1 MLTYRAGEIWSG
13 TIVRARLAA
22 WAELG
27 ARKGRTALD
36 GIGKRMRALRGVV
49 RGEWLWLLLFLAG
62 LLLAVLGFWSRYSF
76 DVGQSG
82 VQDLSEE
89 LIEEAFGRLHIA
101 EMGFGML
108 VMLSVPLLYLFR
120 HKLKEASDRFFCQG
134 EDFYAGQETKRKALD
149 LFLISF
155 LGLFF
160 EMLFIRWLSE
170 EFRLFAYFKNLPLL
184 AAFMGLGI
192 GFAMVRRRE
201 NLFPAAVPLIT
212 LLCGVTLFGAR
223 TRIFDLI
230 TYPTQEEFIWSLTT
244 RSSFLNI
251 VIFIGTIAVFFFLT
265 VVIFLPFGQLTG
277 RLMNQFRPLTG
288 YTINILGSLLGIW
301 TFSAMSFLSLP
312 PVCWFLLAFALS
324 LWFLRG
330 GTYVLLANGTVA
342 VVCLALLFFYRGE
355 SMWSPYY
362 RIDVQPIE
370 LGGGESGEQVVQW
383 GHRLVVNQDYHQK
396 ALDLSPEFVGRYGH
410 LSPDVE
416 VARRAYDLP
425 YDFTSSGDVL
435 IVGAGAGNDV
445 AAALRHGVDH
455 VDAVEIDPM
464 IAQLGMRLHPE
475 RPYDSPRV
483 DVIID
488 DARSFFEK
496 TDRKYDLIVFGF
508 LDSHTLFSSMS
519 SVRLDNF
526 VYTTQCLDEAKAHL
540 KDRGMVAVTFS
551 VAKKWIGDRIRGMLT
566 TVFDSDPLAFEVGY
580 DGGVSFIVGPRLEGA
595 ELTEEHRLEQL
606 AADKRLGYRGAV
618 PPATDDWPY
627 LYLRDKR
634 VPSVYWQVLL
644 ILLVLSA
651 SVVLRV
657 FPESARINLHFFF
670 LGCAFFLIETKSITE
685 TALLFG
691 STWIVNSIV
700 ISAILIM
707 ILGANMFVRKFKP
720 SDVRPFYVLLLAS
733 LLLNYAVPVS
743 SILGQDFVLRGL
755 MSGLAMSLPLFFAGI
770 IFATSLRG
778 LKSVELAFGSN
789 LLGSVVGGM
798 LEYSSLVFGIRAL
811 YLVAA
816 LAYLLSWLGLRQRAR

>member
-1 MLTYRAGEIWSG
+1 MSGWLSANRKLRPYLLLLLVGLFMLAVGLASLGSLSAGQVWSSDPS
-13 TIVRARLAA
+13 
-22 WAELG
+22 EEFLG
-27 ARKGRTALD
+27 EAVG
-36 GIGKRMRALRGVV
+36 ALRGAMI
-49 RGEWLWLLLFLAG
+49 GCG
-62 LLLAVLGFWSRYSF
+62 LLLAV
-76 DVGQSG
+76 
-82 VQDLSEE
+82 
-89 LIEEAFGRLHIA
+89 AA
-101 EMGFGML
+101 
-108 VMLSVPLLYLFR
+108 PLLYLARGRVASAVEAVFR
-120 HKLKEASDRFFCQG
+120 PPQS
-134 EDFYAGQETKRKALD
+134 FYAQRSRRTKALD

-155 LGLFF
+155 LGLYF

-184 AAFMGLGI
+184 AAFMGLGV

-201 NLFPAAVPLIT
+201 NLFPATVPLIT
-212 LLCGVTLFGAR
+212 LLTALTLFGAR

-230 TYPTQEEFIWSLTT
+230 RYPSQEEFIWSLTI

-251 VIFIGTIAVFFFLT
+251 VVFVGTIVVFFFLT

-301 TFSAMSFLSLP
+301 TFSAISFLSLP
-312 PVCWFLLAFALS
+312 PFCWFLLALALS

-330 GTYVLLANGTVA
+330 GTYVLLANGAVA
-342 VVCLALLFFYRGE
+342 AVCVALLFIYRGE
-355 SMWSPYY
+355 SLWSPYY

-370 LGGGESGEQVVQW
+370 LGGGESGEQEVQW

-396 ALDLSPEFVGRYGH
+396 ALDLSAEFAGLYGD
-410 LSPDVE
+410 LSPDVQ

-425 YDFTSSGDVL
+425 YDFTASGGDVL
-435 IVGAGAGNDV
+435 VVGAGAGNDV
-445 AAALRHGVDH
+445 AAAVRHGMDH
-455 VDAVEIDPM
+455 VDAVEIDPV
-464 IAQLGMRLHPE
+464 IAQLGRRLHPE
-475 RPYDSPRV
+475 RPYESPQV
-483 DVIID
+483 DVVID

-526 VYTTQCLDEAKAHL
+526 VYTTECLEEAKAHL
-540 KDRGMVAVTFS
+540 KDRGVVAVTFS

-580 DGGVSFIVGPRLEGA
+580 DGGISFIVGPGLGGA
-595 ELTEEHRLEQL
+595 QLTEEHRLEQL
-606 AADKRLGYRGAV
+606 AADRRLGYGGTV

-634 VPSVYWQVLL
+634 VPAVYWQVLL
-644 ILLVLSA
+644 VLLILSA
-651 SVVLRV
+651 WVILRV
-657 FPESARINLHFFF
+657 FPESARIDLHFFF

-691 STWIVNSIV
+691 STWIVNSVV

-707 ILGANMFVRKFKP
+707 ILGANMFVLKFKP

-743 SILGQDFVLRGL
+743 SMLGQSFVLRGL
-755 MSGLAMSLPLFFAGI
+755 ISGLAMSLPLFFAGI
-770 IFATSLRG
+770 IFATSLRQ

-816 LAYLLSWLGLRQRAR
+816 VAYLLSWLGLRRRAP

>member
-1 MLTYRAGEIWSG
+1 
-13 TIVRARLAA
+13 
-22 WAELG
+22 
-27 ARKGRTALD
+27 
-36 GIGKRMRALRGVV
+36 MRALWSVV
-49 RGEWLWLLLFLAG
+49 RGKRLCLLLFLAG
-62 LLLAVLGFWSRYSF
+62 LLLVLLGFSSRYSF
-76 DVGQSG
+76 DVEQSRAW
-82 VQDLSEE
+82 DLSEE
-89 LIEEAFGRLHIA
+89 LIMEPFARPQIA
-101 EMGFGML
+101 AIGFGIL
-108 VMLSVPLLYLFR
+108 VMLAVPLLYLFR
-120 HKLKEASDRFFCQG
+120 HKLAEASDRFFCTG
-134 EDFYAGQETKRKALD
+134 EDFYADKGTKRKVLD

-160 EMLFIRWLSE
+160 EMLVIRWLAT

-192 GFAMVRRRE
+192 GFALVRRRE
-201 NLFPAAVPLIT
+201 NLFPVTLPLIT
-212 LLCGVTLFGAR
+212 LLCGLILFGTR
-223 TRIFDLI
+223 TAIFDLI
-230 TYPTQEEFIWSLTT
+230 RYPAQEEFIWSLSI
-244 RSSFLNI
+244 RSSFLGILVFFGAI
-251 VIFIGTIAVFFFLT
+251 VFIFFLT
-265 VVIFLPFGQLTG
+265 MIIFLPFGQLTG

-330 GTYVLLANGTVA
+330 GTYVLLANGIVA
-342 VVCLALLFFYRGE
+342 AVCLALLFFYRGE

-370 LGGGESGEQVVQW
+370 LGGGESGEQGVQW

-455 VDAVEIDPM
+455 VDAVEIDPV

-475 RPYDSPRV
+475 RPYESPRV
-483 DVIID
+483 DVVID

-526 VYTTQCLDEAKAHL
+526 VYTTQCLEEAKAHL

-580 DGGVSFIVGPRLEGA
+580 DGGISFIVGPGLEGA

-606 AADKRLGYRGAV
+606 AADKRLG
-618 PPATDDWPY
+618 
-627 LYLRDKR
+627 
-634 VPSVYWQVLL
+634 
-644 ILLVLSA
+644 
-651 SVVLRV
+651 
-657 FPESARINLHFFF
+657 
-670 LGCAFFLIETKSITE
+670 
-685 TALLFG
+685 
-691 STWIVNSIV
+691 
-700 ISAILIM
+700 
-707 ILGANMFVRKFKP
+707 
-720 SDVRPFYVLLLAS
+720 
-733 LLLNYAVPVS
+733 
-743 SILGQDFVLRGL
+743 
-755 MSGLAMSLPLFFAGI
+755 
-770 IFATSLRG
+770 
-778 LKSVELAFGSN
+778 
-789 LLGSVVGGM
+789 
-798 LEYSSLVFGIRAL
+798 
-811 YLVAA
+811 
-816 LAYLLSWLGLRQRAR
+816 

>member
-1 MLTYRAGEIWSG
+1 MSGWLPASRKSRPYLLLLLLGLLVMVVGDASLAWLDAGRVLSSVPSEEFAGEAAA
-13 TIVRARLAA
+13 TLRRAMM
-22 WAELG
+22 G
-27 ARKGRTALD
+27 C
-36 GIGKRMRALRGVV
+36 
-49 RGEWLWLLLFLAG
+49 G
-62 LLLAVLGFWSRYSF
+62 LLLAL
-76 DVGQSG
+76 
-82 VQDLSEE
+82 
-89 LIEEAFGRLHIA
+89 AA
-101 EMGFGML
+101 
-108 VMLSVPLLYLFR
+108 PLLYLAR
-120 HKLKEASDRFFCQG
+120 ARVASALDAVFHPAHS
-134 EDFYAGQETKRKALD
+134 FYAQRSQRTRAID

-155 LGLFF
+155 LSLYF

-184 AAFMGLGI
+184 AAFMGLGL
-192 GFAMVRRRE
+192 GFALVRRRE
-201 NLFPAAVPLIT
+201 NLFPATVPLIA
-212 LLCGVTLFGAR
+212 LLTGLTLFGAR

-230 TYPTQEEFIWSLTT
+230 RYPTQEEFIWSLTI
-244 RSSFLNI
+244 RSSFLN
-251 VIFIGTIAVFFFLT
+251 VVVFIGTIVVFFFLT

-277 RLMNQFRPLTG
+277 RLMNQFRPLSG

-301 TFSAMSFLSLP
+301 TFSALSFLSLP

-324 LWFLRG
+324 LWFLRDRR
-330 GTYVLLANGTVA
+330 YVLLANGA
-342 VVCLALLFFYRGE
+342 AALACLALLFFYRGE

-362 RIDVQPIE
+362 KIDVQPIA
-370 LGGGESGEQVVQW
+370 LGSGSTGEQEVPW
-383 GHRLVVNQDYHQK
+383 GYRLVVNQDYHQK
-396 ALDLSPEFVGRYGH
+396 ALDLSPEFAEQYDH
-410 LSPDVE
+410 LSPDVG

-425 YDFTSSGDVL
+425 YDFITSGDVL

-445 AAALRHGVDH
+445 AAALRQGVDH
-455 VDAVEIDPM
+455 VDAVEIDPV
-464 IAQLGMRLHPE
+464 IAQLGTKLHPE
-475 RPYDSPRV
+475 RPYASPRV
-483 DVIID
+483 DVVID

-526 VYTTQCLDEAKAHL
+526 VYTIQCLEEAKAHL
-540 KDRGMVAVTFS
+540 KERGVVAVTFS

-566 TVFDSDPLAFEVGY
+566 TVFESDPLAFEVGY
-580 DGGVSFIVGPRLEGA
+580 DGGISFVVGPGLEGV
-595 ELTEEHRLEQL
+595 ELSEEHRLEQL
-606 AADKRLGYRGAV
+606 AADKRLGYRATV

-634 VPSVYWQVLL
+634 VPAVYWQVLL

-651 SVVLRV
+651 AVVLRV
-657 FPESARINLHFFF
+657 FPESASVNLHFFF

-707 ILGANMFVRKFKP
+707 ILGANMFVVKFKP
-720 SDVRPFYVLLLAS
+720 LDTRVFYVLLLAS
-733 LLLNYAVPVS
+733 VLLNYGVPVS
-743 SILGQDFVLRGL
+743 SMLGQSFVLRGL
-755 MSGLAMSLPLFFAGI
+755 ISGLAMALPLFFAGI
-770 IFATSLRG
+770 IFATSLRR
-778 LKSVELAFGSN
+778 LKTVELAFGSN

-816 LAYLLSWLGLRQRAR
+816 AAYLLSWLGLRQRAR